1 MAWSLQ
7 DDEAIDWFCPGTTGH
22 TTDGGGEKHKLPTS
36 GGKLPMV
43 SNPKAAEAIG
53 QVATTTGSK
62 PEVEKSSKYL
72 LPAETE
78 TAHFKT
84 QLKRKRTCIFVQA
97 GSPSDILTVCNM
109 FP

>member
-22 TTDGGGEKHKLPTS
+22 ITDGSGEKHKLPTS

-43 SNPKAAEAIG
+43 SNPKAAKAIG

-62 PEVEKSSKYL
+62 PEWRKAPSTY
-72 LPAETE
+72 
-78 TAHFKT
+78 FR
-84 QLKRKRTCIFVQA
+84 QKRK
-97 GSPSDILTVCNM
+97 PPILRLN
-109 FP
+109 